1 MPLSDLQPFK
11 VGPMHRVG
19 SKNDGGYVIPKE
31 LPVIETLISFGVG
44 DNWSFERS
52 CLKKK
57 IVLNAVMYD
66 HTIDLNQFVSRI
78 RSRLLTRE
86 FDFKSFTYRVFV
98 TLKYLRD
105 FSNPSLI
112 HIRKEIT
119 KNESSQSKT
128 NLLEIA
134 KNLGSAPFI
143 LKVDIEGAEYD
154 IVEQIVHLNEKIP
167 VLLIEFHETEKYRQ
181 LFESSLDALK
191 QKYILS
197 HTHVNNY
204 DGLSGDGIPKTLELT
219 FCNRDYYSAEQKV
232 IELPVAGL
240 DQVSAPNR
248 PDVFLRF

>member
-1 MPLSDLQPFK
+1 MNISDLQPYQ
-11 VGPMHRVG
+11 VGPMERIG
-19 SKNDGGYVIPKE
+19 SRNDGGYVIPKW
-31 LPVIETLISFGVG
+31 LPSRMILISFGVG

-57 IVLNAVMYD
+57 IVSNAVMYD
-66 HTIDLNQFVSRI
+66 HTVGFNQFVSRI
-78 RSRLLTRE
+78 YSRLLIRK
-86 FDFKSFTYRVFV
+86 FDFKSFFYRVLV
-98 TLKYLRD
+98 AVKYLRD
-105 FSNPSLI
+105 FSNRSLI

-119 KNESSQSKT
+119 KNESSQNKT

-154 IVEQIVHLNEKIP
+154 IVEQIVLLNEKIP

-181 LFESSLDALK
+181 LFESSLELLK

-219 FCNRDYYSAEQKV
+219 FCNRDYYSGEQTV
-232 IELPVAGL
+232 IELPVASL

-248 PDVFLRF
+248 PDVFLKF

>member
-1 MPLSDLQPFK
+1 MNISDLQPCQ
-11 VGPMHRVG
+11 VGPMQRIG
-19 SKNDGGYVIPKE
+19 SRNDGGYVIPKW
-31 LPVIETLISFGVG
+31 LPTRMILISFGMG

-66 HTIDLNQFVSRI
+66 HTVDFNQFVSRI
-78 RSRLLTRE
+78 RSRLLTRK
-86 FDFKSFTYRVFV
+86 FDFKSFIYRVLV
-98 TLKYLRD
+98 AMKYLRD
-105 FSNPSLI
+105 FSNRSLI
-112 HIRKEIT
+112 HVRKEIT
-119 KNESSQSKT
+119 KNESTQHKT

-134 KNLGSAPFI
+134 KNLGSTSFI

-154 IVEQIVHLNEKIP
+154 IVEQIVLLNKKIP
-167 VLLIEFHETEKYRQ
+167 LLLIEFHETEKYRH
-181 LFESSLDALK
+181 LFESSLEIFK
-191 QKYILS
+191 KNYILS

-204 DGLSGDGIPKTLELT
+204 NGLSGDGIPKTLELT

-248 PDVFLRF
+248 PDIFLKF